1 VTSQGAIGAPVLML
15 ALLLAS
21 AGSRAADPEQTAPPA
36 QPAAPSGQ
44 TVPAP
49 RHARHPSAKDRL
61 DERVRSLTK
70 ALDLS
75 PAQQAQLRKLLLQQ
89 RDEIKGVWDDAS
101 IPASDR
107 IGATQAISERTADR
121 IRAMLT
127 DEQKKKYGPPPSE
140 RPPRPD
146 SSTVEKWM
154 NPTKPH

>member
-1 VTSQGAIGAPVLML
+1 MTL

-21 AGSRAADPEQTAPPA
+21 AGSRASPAEQTAPPA
-36 QPAAPSGQ
+36 QPAASSGQ

-49 RHARHPSAKDRL
+49 KHARHPSAKDRL
-61 DERVRSLTK
+61 DERVRSLGT

-75 PAQQAQLRKLLLQQ
+75 PAQQAQLRKLLLEQ
-89 RDEIKGVWDDAS
+89 REEVKTIWNDTS

-121 IRAMLT
+121 IRAMLNE
-127 DEQKKKYGPPPSE
+127 EQKKKYGPPPQ

-146 SSTVEKWM
+146 GSTVEQWM
-154 NPTKPH
+154 NLTRPH

>member
-1 VTSQGAIGAPVLML
+1 ML

-75 PAQQAQLRKLLLQQ
+75 PAQQAQLRKLLLEQ
-89 RDEIKGVWDDAS
+89 REEVKTIWNDTS

-121 IRAMLT
+121 IRAMLNE
-127 DEQKKKYGPPPSE
+127 EQKKKYGPPPQ

-146 SSTVEKWM
+146 GSTVEQWM
-154 NPTKPH
+154 NLTRPH